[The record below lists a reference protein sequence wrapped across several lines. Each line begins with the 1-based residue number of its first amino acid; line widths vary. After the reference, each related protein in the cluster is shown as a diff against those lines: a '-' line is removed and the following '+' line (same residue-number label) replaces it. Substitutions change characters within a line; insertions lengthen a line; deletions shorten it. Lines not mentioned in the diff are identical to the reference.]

1 MLLLDANIAMYAEGR
16 EHRYQ
21 QPCKRVMELA
31 KANSSDYC
39 VDTETLQEILYVY
52 YSRRETDRGIGVAR
66 DILGMFPT
74 IIPITAAEIRAAMRL
89 MGETRNLS
97 ARDAIHAA
105 VVFEHN
111 LDGIITADQ
120 DFDRIPGLRRFDPME
135 VATS

>member
-39 VDTETLQEILYVY
+39 VDTEILQEILYVY
-52 YSRRETDRGIGVAR
+52 YSRGETDRGIGVAQ

-74 IIPITAAEIRAAMRL
+74 IIPITTAEITIAMRL
-89 MGETRNLS
+89 MSETRRLS

-105 VVFEHN
+105 VVINHN
-111 LDGIITADQ
+111 LEGIDSAEQ
-120 DFDRIPGLRRFDPME
+120 DFVRIPGLRR
-135 VATS
+135 

>member
-1 MLLLDANIAMYAEGR
+1 MLLDANIAMYAEGR

-39 VDTETLQEILYVY
+39 VDTEMLQEILYVY
-52 YSRRETDRGIGVAR
+52 YSRGETDRGIGVAQ

-74 IIPITAAEIRAAMRL
+74 IIPITAAEITIAMRL
-89 MGETRNLS
+89 MSGTRSLS

-105 VVFEHN
+105 VVINHD
-111 LDGIITADQ
+111 LQGIVSADQ

-135 VATS
+135 AAAG

>member
-1 MLLLDANIAMYAEGR
+1 MLLLDANIPMYAEGR

-52 YSRRETDRGIGVAR
+52 YSRRETGRGIGVAQ

-74 IIPITAAEIRAAMRL
+74 IIPITAAEITAAMRL
-89 MGETRNLS
+89 MAETRNLS

-105 VVFEHN
+105 VVIEHG
-111 LDGIITADQ
+111 LEGIVSADR
-120 DFDRIPGLRRFDPME
+120 DYDSIPGLRRFDPVE
-135 VATS
+135 LVAQ